1 MNSINLTGRIT
12 DQPARRVTTANGV
25 VAEFRLAVDGRP
37 RRLWITVEAWGHEA
51 GKVARYLDAGR
62 HVAVTGRLVQDEYLV
77 RTGHRH
83 TSYKVVAH
91 RVDFLDAPPSDP
103 DEHGAAP
110 QQPASFGVTAEHSV
124 ANDVAGGA

>member
-51 GKVARYLDAGR
+51 GKIARYLDGGR
-62 HVAVTGRLVQDEYLV
+62 HVAVTGRLVQDEYNT

-91 RVDFLDAPPSDP
+91 RVDFLDDPPGRHDHNDEAPVDVDCAP
-103 DEHGAAP
+103 AATVE
-110 QQPASFGVTAEHSV
+110 PA
-124 ANDVAGGA
+124 